1 MTRDQPRIPLL
12 RREGG
17 IRGECVSRVHAV
29 ILDLSTHA
37 PSERHL
43 LDLSVGSE
51 TETRV
56 PSRWVER
63 AFRSR
68 DVRHPRTGDIR

>member
-29 ILDLSTHA
+29 IIDLTH
-37 PSERHL
+37 R
-43 LDLSVGSE
+43 GSFIICPLVRN
-51 TETRV
+51 ETRV
-56 PSRWVER
+56 PSRWIER

-68 DVRHPRTGDIR
+68 AIRHPRTGDIR

>member
-37 PSERHL
+37 NTYERA
-43 LDLSVGSE
+43 SFVRWSE